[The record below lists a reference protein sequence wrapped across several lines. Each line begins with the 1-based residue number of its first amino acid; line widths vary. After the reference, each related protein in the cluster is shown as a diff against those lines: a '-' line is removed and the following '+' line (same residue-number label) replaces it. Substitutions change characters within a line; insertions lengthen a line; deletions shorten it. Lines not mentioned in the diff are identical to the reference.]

1 MTAAELIAD
10 LRARGFALAESGGRV
25 RVSPASQLTADDR
38 AGIGERLPGLVE
50 ALRRESEWEPAD
62 AARLESAADELVGR
76 LGVSGTDEVI
86 AAAAERGVAAHLR
99 HDMAGVRAPVAEVER
114 RARQFHQGQCR

>member
-50 ALRRESEWEPAD
+50 ALRRESEWDTAE
-62 AARLESAADELVGR
+62 AARLQSAADDLVEK

-99 HDMAGVRAPVAEVER
+99 HDMAGVRAAAVDVER
-114 RARQFHQGQCR
+114 RARHLARRSPA